1 MLYVLL
7 GCIGL
12 DATGKAPVAPTAAL
26 GEITLGATTLDFGAV
41 DAGSEH
47 EQVLT
52 LSSRAPDMLTVNA
65 LVEGDDAFTIPV
77 DTLAVFEG
85 DTLLTVR
92 FAPVSDGAY
101 AGTLRLANDL
111 GNTADVALLGVA
123 GDGGAGGGGGSG
135 GGDGDASLVVS
146 TRSHDFGELELG
158 ASDTHTFTLRNDG
171 TAPVELSGIS
181 TSDGDFE
188 VGGIAAN
195 ATLAPGS
202 SGDIEVTFTPT
213 RAQAYTGTIT
223 VDSNTPDTPLTLEVR
238 GRGAQGCTTCEPR
251 IDVDTGGDPYA
262 ITDFFTLGSADRR
275 TITVSNLGDV
285 DLRVSDVYASNDIVA
300 TCGEFVVGGWSGA
313 QVVAPGRRISFTVA
327 YEITDNCLD
336 LPVPEL
342 DSNMLH
348 ILSSDPYEPDWAI
361 QLQGSGIAF

>member
-1 MLYVLL
+1 MLYVLF

-12 DATGKAPVAPTAAL
+12 DATGKAPAVTTAAL
-26 GEITLGATTLDFGAV
+26 GEITLGATTLDFGTV
-41 DAGSEH
+41 DPGSEH

-52 LSSRAPDMLTVNA
+52 LQSRSSEMVTVNA
-65 LVEGDDAFTIPV
+65 LVDGDPAFTIPV

-92 FAPVSDGAY
+92 FAPASDGDYTGA
-101 AGTLRLANDL
+101 LRLSNDR
-111 GNTADVALLGVA
+111 GDTAEVALLGIA
-123 GDGGAGGGGGSG
+123 GSGGSG
-135 GGDGDASLVVS
+135 GDTGGGDASLVVS

-171 TAPVELSGIS
+171 SAPVELAGIA
-181 TSDGDFE
+181 TSDGAFE

-202 SGDIEVTFTPT
+202 SGEVEVTFTPT

-223 VDSNTPDTPLTLEVR
+223 VTSNAADSPLTLDVR
-238 GRGAQGCTTCEPR
+238 GRGAQGCTVCEPR

-262 ITDFFTLGSADRR
+262 ITDFFTLGSPDRR

-285 DLRVSDVYASNDIVA
+285 DLRVTDVFVNNDAIA

-313 QVVAPGRRISFTVA
+313 QVVAAGRRLSFTVA

-348 ILSSDPYEPDWAI
+348 ILSNDPYEPDWAI
-361 QLQGSGIAF
+361 QLQGTGIAF